1 MRGMTASLSA
11 MATPAPWNLVASA
24 YEIDLRPQ
32 FERFAT
38 DALRLGAVT
47 PGHLVADVATGP
59 GTLAFLAAKLGAT
72 VRAIDFAE
80 EMVAL
85 VRARIA
91 REGVSVD
98 VSVGDGMTLP
108 WADASFDAAF
118 SMFGL
123 MFFPDRA
130 RGFGE
135 LRRVLRTGGRAIVS
149 SWTPLDG
156 IPFYKE
162 LFATLQAELPH
173 LPLGGSRLALSSPDE
188 MQGEMASA
196 GFREVVV
203 HRVVHAEP
211 PATVDD
217 AWERVGRSMA
227 PLVLLRKN
235 LGEEAWTRLGLAVR
249 ERLVACFGVKL
260 GPVTLVANV
269 GVGVR

>member
-1 MRGMTASLSA
+1 MTTSPSP
-11 MATPAPWNLVASA
+11 MATPVPWNLVSSA

-38 DALRLGAVT
+38 DALRLGAVK
-47 PGHLVADVATGP
+47 PGQQVADVATGP

-85 VRARIA
+85 VRARMV
-91 REGVSVD
+91 REGISLD
-98 VSVGDGMTLP
+98 VSVGDGMALP
-108 WADASFDAAF
+108 WADGSFDAAF

-135 LRRVLRTGGRAIVS
+135 LRRVLRSGGRAVVS

-156 IPFYKE
+156 IPFFKE
-162 LFATLQAELPH
+162 LFAKLQAELPH
-173 LPLGGSRLALSSPDE
+173 LPLGGSKMALSSPDE
-188 MQGEMASA
+188 MRGEMASA

-203 HRVVHAEP
+203 HRVAHTEP
-211 PATVDD
+211 PATIDGV
-217 AWERVGRSMA
+217 WERLGRSMA

-235 LGEEAWTRLGLAVR
+235 LGEEAWTRLGVSVR
-249 ERLVACFGVKL
+249 ERLVECFGMNSE
-260 GPVTLVANV
+260 PITLIANV